1 MEEKEYQVERCQRKE
16 AVFGHFALSVWS
28 VLVFSFV
35 LGFNLR
41 VVTSKSEILGSL
53 EGHNWKMA
61 LHCILFQFPNV
72 PDKWFNHY
80 NKIHV
85 LLLLTVKHPKGNG

>member
-1 MEEKEYQVERCQRKE
+1 MGVEEKEYQVERCQRKE
-16 AVFGHFALSVWS
+16 AGFGHFALSVWS

-35 LGFNLR
+35 LGFNLS

-61 LHCILFQFPNV
+61 LHCIPFQFPNV
-72 PDKWFNHY
+72 PYD
-80 NKIHV
+80 KIHV
-85 LLLLTVKHPKGNG
+85 LLLLTVKHPKGNE